1 LERISHYRILGRIG
15 SGGMGEVYRALDE
28 RLGREVAIK
37 LLKSSGGAS
46 ADRQVRL
53 LREAQ
58 AAGALNHPSIVTVY
72 DVGTWEDR
80 PYLVMELVEGRRFS
94 DLKNVSPA
102 EALSLCAQAA
112 DALAVAHGR
121 GILHRDVKSD
131 NLMVLP
137 DGRVKVLDFGL
148 AKLST
153 GGTSSSGSLPT
164 DSSSS
169 HNTDS
174 ADPLG
179 ETIAPSASGSGSA
192 SAPAVPLDSPSPLG
206 VSLTR
211 VGDVIGT
218 PAYMAPEQADGR
230 PADARSEVFSL
241 AVVLY
246 ELLVGRRP
254 FVGATIGETLE
265 LVRTRD
271 PVPPSVAAGKP
282 ALRRID
288 PLVMRAL
295 AKSPDARPA
304 DMRELAAGLRRV
316 AAPASR
322 ARLAGLAIAL
332 VLIASAGAL
341 TLRSRGRPPAA
352 KPELRPQN
360 IHRLTRQEG
369 CEEFPAFSADGQA
382 VLYDATVGSDYSL
395 FRIPVEGGEPVRL
408 TTVDGWDLAPAV
420 SPDGAQVAFL
430 RKGDGP
436 MATWLAPLAHLD
448 QAKSLGAGGMRPAWS
463 KDGRFV
469 WTGGGKGMVRRDA
482 ATGAVVRTIAPPA
495 EERPLMLRELSDGRV
510 LVLFLPRAGTAT
522 ADAVGLY
529 GAHADQVQWLLKGD
543 LEEVLAP
550 LPSGDEVMVAR
561 RTASE
566 NMELVAVPL
575 AGGAPRTLAL
585 GDVAPRKGLAFA
597 ADGSHMVWS
606 NCRQATGLALL
617 DHDDAGGL
625 RLTDLGQN
633 DWLDI
638 EPTAVPGSD
647 DLLVISDRSG
657 NTEVWRLDRNRR
669 RPATALGI
677 GKDSST
683 IAVSPDGKQL
693 AFGNDAGY
701 WIAPLDGKGEGRQ
714 LTGFA
719 TESPPSFR
727 RDGRSIFVE
736 GLDEQKQSRI
746 GEVPVGGG
754 APRWILTSGR
764 APAASPNEDVLAYLE
779 PTEAGSVPRLY
790 DLRTKQRRRL
800 APSLEAQTWTGL
812 RFSSD
817 GNQLLLLRNSGE
829 LAVVDVHSG
838 SVKVQFDAGADQIL
852 GGAFVGKE
860 IIVGRSVWRGDL
872 WISSLSR

>member
-1 LERISHYRILGRIG
+1 
-15 SGGMGEVYRALDE
+15 MGEVYRALDE

-37 LLKSSGGAS
+37 LLKSSGGGS
-46 ADRQVRL
+46 TDRQVRL

-80 PYLVMELVEGRRFS
+80 PFLVMELVEGRRFS
-94 DLKNVSPA
+94 DLKNVSPS

-112 DALAVAHGR
+112 DALAVAHAR

-153 GGTSSSGSLPT
+153 GGTSSSGASPS
-164 DSSSS
+164 DSSAS
-169 HNTDS
+169 NDTQS

-179 ETIAPSASGSGSA
+179 ETIAPSSSGSGSA
-192 SAPAVPLDSPSPLG
+192 PTTPMSSPSPLG

-282 ALRRID
+282 ALRPLD
-288 PLVMRAL
+288 ALVMRAL

-322 ARLAGLAIAL
+322 ARLAALGVALAVVAT
-332 VLIASAGAL
+332 AGAL
-341 TLRSRGRPPAA
+341 TLRSRERPPAA
-352 KPELRPQN
+352 KSDLRPQN

-369 CEEFPAFSADGQA
+369 CEEFPAFSADSRA

-436 MATWLAPLAHLD
+436 MATWLAPLAHTD
-448 QAKSLGAGGMRPAWS
+448 QARSFGAGGMRPAWS

-482 ATGAVVRTIAPPA
+482 TTGAAVRTIAPP
-495 EERPLMLRELSDGRV
+495 EDERPLMLRELPDGRV

-522 ADAVGLY
+522 ADAVGIY
-529 GAHADQVQWLLKGD
+529 GAHSDQVQWLLKGD

-550 LPSGDEVMVAR
+550 LPSGDEVVIAR

-566 NMELVAVPL
+566 NIELVGVPL
-575 AGGAPRTLAL
+575 AGGAPRTLAM

-597 ADGSHMVWS
+597 PDSSHLVWS
-606 NCRQATGLALL
+606 NCRQATGLAVL
-617 DHDDAGGL
+617 DHDNAGGL

-638 EPTAVPGSD
+638 EPTLIPGTN

-657 NTEVWRLDRNRR
+657 NTEVWRLDRNNR
-669 RPATALGI
+669 RPATTLGV

-683 IAVSPDGKQL
+683 LAVSPDGKQL

-701 WIAPLDGKGEGRQ
+701 WVAPLDGKGEAKK
-714 LTGFA
+714 LA
-719 TESPPSFR
+719 APASDSPPSFR
-727 RDGRSIFVE
+727 RDGRSIFFESV
-736 GLDEQKQSRI
+736 DEAKQPRI

-754 APRWILTSGR
+754 APRFILTHAR
-764 APAASPNEDVLAYLE
+764 APAASPTEDVLAYLE
-779 PTEAGSVPRLY
+779 QTEAGSVPRLY
-790 DLRTKQRRRL
+790 DLRTRQRRSL
-800 APSLEAQTWTGL
+800 APSLEARTWTGL

-829 LAVVDVHSG
+829 LAVIDVHGG

-872 WISSLSR
+872 WIASLSR